1 MTNATYTLHMM
12 LLRLARGALT
22 AWEKWLAATC
32 SDPNGSIELPRP
44 KDAELTSGGI
54 PARQTVDRAT
64 QPSVSSDDR
73 SRRSVV
79 ETR

>member
-22 AWEKWLAATC
+22 AWEKWIIATC
-32 SDPNGSIELPRP
+32 SDPNGSIELPRR
-44 KDAELTSGGI
+44 DDVTSRGI
-54 PARQTVDRAT
+54 PARHTDPAT
-64 QPSVSSDDR
+64 QPSATSDDC
-73 SRRSVV
+73 STRSVV